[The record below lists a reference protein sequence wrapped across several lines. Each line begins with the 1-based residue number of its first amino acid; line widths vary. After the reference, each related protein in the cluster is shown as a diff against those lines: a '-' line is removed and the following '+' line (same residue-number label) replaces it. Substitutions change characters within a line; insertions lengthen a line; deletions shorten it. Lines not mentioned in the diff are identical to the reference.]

1 MGVGVNRTLWQL
13 TGMGRWQGT
22 VSQII
27 IIIFC
32 LVVCLRKRY
41 YYYLTNGIRK
51 DMIAPEE
58 DKVMVRISK
67 LISNRLL
74 TNPFLEP
81 LMINLVE
88 EKDNDYYNSLMKS
101 IGEAG
106 HKWGRGFLLWR
117 APSFLLLSV
126 LHSGSSETSFN
137 FQFKCSPPSLWS
149 TPALPT
155 L

>member
-1 MGVGVNRTLWQL
+1 MDVNRTLWRL

-81 LMINLVE
+81 LMIDHL
-88 EKDNDYYNSLMKS
+88 SPLMCFSHYSPSSS
-101 IGEAG
+101 I
-106 HKWGRGFLLWR
+106 
-117 APSFLLLSV
+117 S
-126 LHSGSSETSFN
+126 
-137 FQFKCSPPSLWS
+137 Q
-149 TPALPT
+149 
-155 L
+155 